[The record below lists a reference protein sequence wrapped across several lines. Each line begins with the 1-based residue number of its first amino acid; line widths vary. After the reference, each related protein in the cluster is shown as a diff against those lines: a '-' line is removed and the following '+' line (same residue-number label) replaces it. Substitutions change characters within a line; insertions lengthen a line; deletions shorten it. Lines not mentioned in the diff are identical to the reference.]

1 MAQPIAISDYIVAT
15 GKTTETDLAMTL
27 AINEIPAK
35 ELQWLNYSVPT
46 NFIDDAQ
53 PVSQLATRI
62 VVLLNTI
69 WPSIEHNI
77 ADNEVYL
84 LLPEFSG
91 VDNPELQQ
99 LLQAIMRQFPALL
112 RNQHCKVF
120 PFGRASALMAFAAAR
135 ARLTSQNSS
144 KVWLVAADSLA
155 VTSRLQAWL
164 AKQYFQPEA
173 VASEAAIALCLTAAK
188 TGLINSLHAADASV
202 AVVAANANSA
212 QQDTALAHLFLH
224 VAKSLKQ
231 QLAYIMLPDT
241 GEPQLTS
248 YWSEQYQQ
256 LHGVINKQTQFEFP
270 GYFTGELGAAGGL
283 YRLLHMYLGFE
294 QQRLTAPLLHCEI
307 AERSYRAVSVF
318 NYQSVVQ

>member
-1 MAQPIAISDYIVAT
+1 MAQPIAISDYIVVT

-91 VDNPELQQ
+91 VDSPELQQ
-99 LLQAIMRQFPALL
+99 LLQTIMRQFPTLL
-112 RNQHCKVF
+112 RNQNCKVF
-120 PFGRASALMAFAAAR
+120 PFGRASALMAFAAANT
-135 ARLTSQNSS
+135 RLNNHSSS
-144 KVWLVAADSLA
+144 KIWLVAVDSLA
-155 VTSRLQAWL
+155 VSCRLQAWL
-164 AKQYFQPEA
+164 ARQNYQPEA

-188 TGLINSLHAADASV
+188 TGLINTLHVADANVEQKNSTTNNL
-202 AVVAANANSA
+202 AASDA
-212 QQDTALAHLFLH
+212 ALAHLLLQ
-224 VAKSLKQ
+224 VANTFKQ

-241 GEPQLTS
+241 GESVLTTH
-248 YWSEQYQQ
+248 WLEQYQQ
-256 LHGVINKQTQFEFP
+256 LHGVVDKSTQFEFP

-283 YRLLHMYLGFE
+283 YRLLYMYLGFIE
-294 QQRLTAPLLHCEI
+294 QRIAAPLLQCEI

-318 NYQSVVQ
+318 NYQSIV